1 MYIMENYFD
10 QIDLYQKTQN
20 YFAKDKCDI
29 KIKCCDQISN
39 YMCCEENTICRICN
53 QEINILNSNPE
64 KCYENG
70 KQTSR
75 VGMPVNELLPDSSTG
90 SVIQNKYTSCNS
102 SMRTISRLNMYNG
115 IPYKTRSLLL
125 VFNTISENC
134 NRHNISKKII
144 NESQGLYRIVS
155 QYKISRGNNRT
166 GIISAVIF
174 MACKNCAAP
183 RSSLEISKIMNTEK
197 KIVTKGI
204 KQLQDI
210 IRIHKIPL
218 NRVILDRVTA
228 NDLIDRICNNIDQLN
243 LSHINEI
250 KIMCNHFS
258 DTYPKELSSCTPSS
272 LSAAIINFYAI
283 TNNIDLDKAIISKQS
298 SVSIVTI
305 HKITNILISIVES

>member
-1 MYIMENYFD
+1 METYFD
-10 QIDLYQKTQN
+10 QIDLYQQSN
-20 YFAKDKCDI
+20 II
-29 KIKCCDQISN
+29 KEKKEIRCCDNIEN
-39 YMCCEENTICRICN
+39 YCVCEENTICRICN

-64 KCYENG
+64 KCYDGG

-90 SVIQNKYTSCNS
+90 SVIQNKYTSCNT
-102 SMRTISRLNMYNG
+102 SMRTISRLNMYQG
-115 IPYKTRSLLL
+115 IPYKTRSLLI

-144 NESQGLYRIVS
+144 NEAQGLYRIVS

-174 MACKNCAAP
+174 IACKNCGAP

-197 KIVTKGI
+197 KVVTKGI

-210 IRIHKIPL
+210 IRIYKIPL
-218 NRVILDRVTA
+218 SRVILDRVTA
-228 NDLIDRICNNIDQLN
+228 IDLIDRVCNNIDRLN
-243 LSHINEI
+243 NEQVNEI
-250 KIMCNHFS
+250 KLMCDHFS
-258 DTYPKELSSCTPSS
+258 ETYSKELSSCTPSS

-283 TNNIDLDKAIISKQS
+283 TNNIELDKSTISEHS
-298 SVSIVTI
+298 SVSVVTI
-305 HKITNILISIVES
+305 QKITNILISIVES